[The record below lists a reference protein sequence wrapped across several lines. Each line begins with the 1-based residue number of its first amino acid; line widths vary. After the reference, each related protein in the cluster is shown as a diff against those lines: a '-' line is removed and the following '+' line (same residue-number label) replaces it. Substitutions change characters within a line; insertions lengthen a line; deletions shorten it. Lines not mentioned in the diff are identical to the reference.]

1 MALPLLAEPYFRM
14 RPFCGVRNVRI
25 RWHILVLCVVGI
37 TDINRCYVPSLGGL
51 SQKMIESP
59 FKCERPIH
67 SLADS
72 SDALTA
78 ASVLWEVTISPHSSI
93 WRLRCLHTLQFG
105 GYGVSTLFNLEVTV
119 SPHSQLGV
127 LSSYGE
133 LRDGFPPT
141 FDLLNRCFVIC
152 FFCIF

>member
-1 MALPLLAEPYFRM
+1 MSPLWADSRK
-14 RPFCGVRNVRI
+14 
-25 RWHILVLCVVGI
+25 
-37 TDINRCYVPSLGGL
+37 
-51 SQKMIESP
+51 KMIESP

-152 FFCIF
+152 FFVSSKGHELDLFSIGSSRFESFLLLG